1 MAAVDYE
8 IDRLLHSKSEYSWPN
23 NCCMMTVRNMTRRYP
38 RMRLD
43 LIEHSLGLTEVAAM
57 KYYLRNY
64 ENLGEAY
71 LDVLKKSGWSAYTN
85 YGLIA
90 IFDGVQVT
98 THMYGGQHFIRKKFQ
113 LIGFRGPFEMQRNWF
128 VWTQAGIDM
137 VDFNKSDIK
146 IVHRFNPW

>member
-1 MAAVDYE
+1 MQYEVDR
-8 IDRLLHSKSEYSWPN
+8 ILQSKSEYSWPE
-23 NCCMMTVRNMTRRYP
+23 NCCMSTVLNMTRPYP
-38 RMRLD
+38 NKRLD
-43 LIEHSLGLTEVAAM
+43 LIEHPLGLSEAGAM

-64 ENLGEAY
+64 PTLGEAY
-71 LDVLKKSGWSAYTN
+71 LDVLKKSGWSTYTN

-113 LIGFRGPFEMQRNWF
+113 LIGFRGPLEEHRNWF
-128 VWTQAGIDM
+128 VWTKVGLDM

-146 IVHRFNPW
+146 ITYRFNPW